1 MKSYTVWFAALGI
14 ALCVFVSGALQVAR
28 AQGEPG
34 AADDKELQKLRKPLG
49 LSAAQE
55 SRLDP
60 ILQAEIPKIEA
71 IKNNPSLSG
80 QEKAEQAQ
88 AVQSQ
93 ADPQVKAI
101 LNPTQYKQWQSI
113 RLNEIDQLKNSKSH

>member
-1 MKSYTVWFAALGI
+1 MKSYTVWFAVLGF

-34 AADDKELQKLRKPLG
+34 AAADQELQKVRKVLG

-55 SRLDP
+55 SRLEP
-60 ILQAEIPKIEA
+60 ILQAEIPKIDA

-80 QEKAEQAQ
+80 QEKVEQVQ
-88 AVQSQ
+88 AIQSQ
-93 ADPQVKAI
+93 SDPQVKAI

-113 RLNEIDQLKNSKSH
+113 RLDEANQLKK